1 MNFKELR
8 KTIEVEDK
16 DKMKALEEDKRLEKR
31 RCIWLF
37 GPTAGGKTLS
47 MQNIIGKRYKYYVNA
62 KKIYTKDKSVNW
74 NDYKGERKVILDEFS
89 VSAKTIIADLKTWT
103 EPYKIYFPL
112 LQK

>member
-37 GPTAGGKTLS
+37 GPTGGGKTLS
-47 MQNIIGKRYKYYVNA
+47 M
-62 KKIYTKDKSVNW
+62 
-74 NDYKGERKVILDEFS
+74 
-89 VSAKTIIADLKTWT
+89 
-103 EPYKIYFPL
+103 
-112 LQK
+112 